1 MPNLLPLLLVLAIA
15 AALLNVGF
23 LAAAFYALVAVA
35 LGTRWWIGRVERTLS
50 YRRDFDPRLFHGEV
64 SRVRV
69 HITHDAPLPVP
80 WLVVRDRL
88 PLRLGY
94 PQPFSAAVSVP
105 RGAGAQLRYDVRG
118 TRRGVYPLGPVQLS
132 FGDLFGLHDRFV
144 RERRVDFV
152 VVYPKIVPL
161 PALRLQSKTALGAV
175 KSPEPWNEDPAR
187 VVGTRDYQPGDS
199 IRRMNWPVSARVG
212 TLQVKQLEPAM
223 TVETIVVLN
232 LNEGEYDL
240 AALEVGT
247 ELGIVAAA
255 SISQRLVRLRQRFA
269 LLSNGLDPRTDE
281 QYDPTDPESRPRE
294 SGRPIWVPLGA
305 GEGHLMRV
313 LDVLARVE
321 RASAI
326 PFVDLL
332 QRHTLDL
339 PWGATILIIT
349 GDERDDVPEAV
360 LRLRRRGFRVSVLLV
375 AAQRSY
381 RARGTRLE
389 ALGVRVWRAWRE
401 EDLSAA
407 LA

>member
-1 MPNLLPLLLVLAIA
+1 MPSLLPLLIVLAVA

-23 LAAAFYALVAVA
+23 LAAAFYGIVVVA

-50 YRRDFDPRLFHGEV
+50 YRRTFDARLFHGEV
-64 SRVRV
+64 SHVHV
-69 HITHDAPLPVP
+69 HITHGAPLPVP

-94 PQPFSAAVSVP
+94 PQPFSTAVSVP
-105 RGAGAQLRYDVRG
+105 KGEGAQLRYDVRG
-118 TRRGVYPLGPVQLS
+118 SRRGVYPLGPVQLS
-132 FGDLFGLHDRFV
+132 FGDLLGLQDRFV

-175 KSPEPWNEDPAR
+175 RSPEPWNEDPAR
-187 VVGTRDYQPGDS
+187 MVGTRDYQPGDS
-199 IRRMNWPVSARVG
+199 FRRMHWPVSARVG

-223 TVETIVVLN
+223 TVETVAILN
-232 LNEGEYDL
+232 LNESEYDL
-240 AALEVGT
+240 SVLEVGT

-255 SISQRLVRLRQRFA
+255 SISQRLVQLRQRFA

-281 QYDPTDPESRPRE
+281 LYDPTDPESRPRE
-294 SGRPIWVPLGA
+294 SGRPIWIPLGA

-313 LDVLARVE
+313 LDLLARVE
-321 RASAI
+321 RGSAI
-326 PFVDLL
+326 PFAELL
-332 QRHTLDL
+332 RRHTVDL
-339 PWGATILIIT
+339 PWGATVLIIT
-349 GDERDDVPEAV
+349 GDESADVPEAV
-360 LRLRRRGFRVSVLLV
+360 LRLRRRGFHVSVLLV
-375 AAQRSY
+375 AAQRRY

-401 EDLSAA
+401 EDLGAA
-407 LA
+407 FT